1 MSVTIVPG
9 QKLTELAAIS
19 SIGLTDLLYVVKAS
33 NSTSFSSTLSV
44 LKDSLVG
51 PLSSTFLPLAGGTM
65 TGSLTLTGVPITTNN
80 AATKGYVD
88 AAVASVSA
96 VSFIQ
101 NFLPLS
107 GGTMTG
113 GLTLTGVPIATNN
126 AATKGYVDANFLSLA
141 SGGTLSGALILN
153 GNPTSTNQA
162 ATKAYV
168 DSVTGTKVTVKTICG
183 NNCGDAITASG
194 VWRNYIIDNKNI
206 LRCSGLFGTRIS
218 NGRTSIY
225 NGGMGTTGVTVDGFR
240 PSGIQ
245 FLTTTEYPLSVLGS
259 GYVTWV
265 LSNSGTVYSTGRNAY
280 GSLGIGTNSRSMIFK
295 ALTSMALSASQL
307 VVSSGYYEDDGDYLG
322 SAFII
327 DKSNNLW
334 AWGSNGAGQLGFA
347 TAVGK
352 PATGNSGTYFWSP
365 CAVNV
370 GGVNNKVKSVV
381 STGYTTVGSTYVILT
396 GGELYATGF
405 NNNGQLGLG
414 DTTNRASFTR
424 VVNVSAD
431 AIYTS
436 STGYATYLVRD
447 GSLSAAGDN
456 TSGNLGNGQTGTKIN
471 NLTFQ
476 TVFSADSTGSN
487 IGPLRDVKTISVND
501 GYKGAVSVFAL
512 TNDNKLFAWGSN
524 SGGQLGVG
532 DNKNRLY
539 ATQVA
544 TATKVQTFG
553 YGSTRTTTAILS
565 AGSIYIAGW
574 VTLGIDGQG
583 DGADKYQLTFQKVIQ
598 PQGVQW
604 VDFQTTAQRIGSGS
618 SAIFAIDTFG
628 NLWGWGSNVYNEL
641 GLPTDSSYRGE
652 VASLRFDLPMKISIV
667 E

>member
-9 QKLTELAAIS
+9 QKLTELPAIS
-19 SIGLTDLLYVVKAS
+19 SIALTDLLYVVKAS

-44 LKDSLVG
+44 LKDSLAG
-51 PLSSTFLPLAGGTM
+51 PLASTFLPLSGGTM
-65 TGSLTLTGVPITTNN
+65 TGYLTLTGVPLTTNN

-96 VSFIQ
+96 VDFVR

-113 GLTLTGVPIATNN
+113 RVTLTGVPFATND
-126 AATKGYVDANFLSLA
+126 AASKGYVDTNFLSLA
-141 SGGTLSGALILN
+141 GGVMTGGLTLSG
-153 GNPTSTNQA
+153 NPTTANQA

-168 DSVTGTKVTVKTICG
+168 DSITGTKVTIKTICG
-183 NNCGDAITASG
+183 NNCGDAITNSG
-194 VWRNYIIDNKNI
+194 AWRNYVIDNKNI
-206 LRCSGLFGTRIS
+206 LRCSGLFGISTRNS
-218 NGRTSIY
+218 VNYYY
-225 NGGMGTTGVTVDGFR
+225 NGGMGSTGIVIDGFR

-245 FLTTTEYPLSVLGS
+245 FLTTTEYPLSVLGA
-259 GYVTWV
+259 GYSTWV
-265 LSNSGTVYSTGRNAY
+265 LSNSGTVYAT
-280 GSLGIGTNSRSMIFK
+280 GTNGYGVLGLGTNTRSNIFR
-295 ALTSMALSASQL
+295 ALTSIALTANQL
-307 VVSSGYYEDDGDYLG
+307 VVSSGYSENDGDYVG
-322 SAFII
+322 SAFVI

-334 AWGSNGAGQLGFA
+334 AWGSNAAGQLGFA
-347 TAVGK
+347 NAVGK
-352 PATGNSGTYFWSP
+352 PATGNSGNWFWSP
-365 CAVNV
+365 SAVNV
-370 GGVNNKVKSVV
+370 GGVTNKVKSVV
-381 STGYTTVGSTYVILT
+381 STGYTTNGSTYAILT

-414 DTTNRASFTR
+414 NTTNYAAFTR
-424 VVNVSAD
+424 VTNVSAD

-436 STGYATYLVRD
+436 SRGYATYIVRN
-447 GSLSAAGDN
+447 GALSAAGDN
-456 TSGNLGNGQTGTKIN
+456 TSGNLGNGKTGAAVN

-476 TVFSADSTGSN
+476 TVFSADSTGGN
-487 IGPLRDVKTISVND
+487 IGPLRDVKYVSVND
-501 GYKGAVSVFAL
+501 GYAGAVSVFAL
-512 TNDNKLFAWGSN
+512 TNDNRVFAWGSN
-524 SGGQLGVG
+524 SGGQCGFG

-553 YGSTRTTTAILS
+553 YGSTRTTTALLS

-583 DGADKYQLTFQKVIQ
+583 DGPDNNQLTFQKVAQ

-604 VDFQTTAQRIGSGS
+604 VDFQATAQRIGQGNST
-618 SAIFAIDTFG
+618 ILAIDTFG
-628 NLWGWGSNVYNEL
+628 NLWGWGSNLYSEL
-641 GLPTDSSYRGE
+641 GYNNIRSYGGE
-652 VASLRFDLPMKISIV
+652 VAGYRIDLPMKIAVV